1 MTSDT
6 AVVVVASLA
15 LVVSAEDVTAMA
27 SGFGNEKNREERS
40 LLRLGACDDTARPHK
55 KNTDHVWIGETNT
68 VSEALDGCG
77 NK

>member
-55 KNTDHVWIGETNT
+55 KTHVWIGETNT